1 MRTSPKLTVIFTEKG
16 DFLEISTPKEPPK
29 VGQTIEVI
37 IKPQRIP
44 SFHNSWL
51 KYSTTAAVFLFVFIT
66 AFYLLFIPNMAVAS
80 VALDI
85 NKGIE
90 LLVNNQG
97 KVIKVRDIN
106 GASSLLEGISIKG
119 LDVYQT
125 VNLIVENANNKG
137 MLNETQNL
145 VLASVVPINKWGN
158 QMIDTEILRNSIRD
172 EMIRRNLSG
181 SVVVGQTN
189 QKIQQEA
196 QQQGMTV
203 NSYLIYDRCEEKGI
217 TVQPDT
223 LRNDVQKALVDANV
237 SVSSLFPEESL
248 EVRAQ
253 NWKDNSA
260 DTKPEP
266 NVQKGPEHNQPS
278 DMESK
283 TTENH
288 SYTDRSENQSQSSA
302 GSTSSNWSEP
312 NDSSHS
318 AVNQPPQGTVPEPP
332 PETSHDSTKP
342 NSDQISPD
350 HSTPESFTPQQP
362 TNPPYNGETDQEQE
376 QAQDQNQ
383 TLEKEDGLT
392 TQLQS
397 NWPQSSG
404 EHTERDSRDS

>member
-1 MRTSPKLTVIFTEKG
+1 MEKTKGIVMRTSPKLTVIFTEKG
-16 DFLEISTPKEPPK
+16 DFLEIATPKEPPK

-51 KYSTTAAVFLFVFIT
+51 KYSTAAAVLLIVLSIT
-66 AFYLLFIPNMAVAS
+66 SFLLFIPNMAVAS

-97 KVIKVRDIN
+97 KVIKVRDVN
-106 GASSLLEGISIKG
+106 GGSSIVEGMSFKG
-119 LDVYQT
+119 LNVYQA
-125 VNLIVENANNKG
+125 VDLIVENANNKG

-145 VLASVVPINKWGN
+145 ILANVVPVNRWGN
-158 QMIDTEILRNSIRD
+158 QLIDSEILRNSIRD

-181 SVVVGQTN
+181 SVVVGQTT

-217 TVQPDT
+217 AVQPDT

-237 SVSSLFPEESL
+237 SVASLFPEESL

-253 NWKDNSA
+253 NWKGNLEA
-260 DTKPEP
+260 TKPEP
-266 NVQKGPEHNQPS
+266 NVQRGSEHNQPS
-278 DMESK
+278 NMESK

-288 SYTDRSENQSQSSA
+288 SNTDRSKNQSQSSA

-312 NDSSHS
+312 SESSHS
-318 AVNQPPQGTVPEPP
+318 PVNQPPQ
-332 PETSHDSTKP
+332 ETSHDSTKP
-342 NSDQISPD
+342 SSDQISPD
-350 HSTPESFTPQQP
+350 HSTTESTTPPQP
-362 TNPPYNGETDQEQE
+362 TNPPYNGETDQ
-376 QAQDQNQ
+376 DQNHP
-383 TLEKEDGLT
+383 TEKEDGLN
-392 TQLQS
+392 TQPQS
-397 NWPQSSG
+397 NWPQSTG
-404 EHTERDSRDS
+404 EHTEEDRRDS

>member
-1 MRTSPKLTVIFTEKG
+1 MEKTKGVVMRTSPKLTVIFTEKG

-29 VGQTIEVI
+29 VGQRIDVI

-51 KYSTTAAVFLFVFIT
+51 KYSTTAAVLLFVFIT

-145 VLASVVPINKWGN
+145 VLASVVPVNRWGN
-158 QMIDTEILRNSIRD
+158 QMIDTEILRNTIRD

-196 QQQGMTV
+196 QLQGMTV

-266 NVQKGPEHNQPS
+266 NVQKDPEHNQPS

-302 GSTSSNWSEP
+302 GGTSSNKSEP

-318 AVNQPPQGTVPEPP
+318 AVNQPP

-342 NSDQISPD
+342 SSDQISPD
-350 HSTPESFTPQQP
+350 HSTPESSTPQQP
-362 TNPPYNGETDQEQE
+362 TNPPYNGETDQEQ
-376 QAQDQNQ
+376 DQKHPI
-383 TLEKEDGLT
+383 EKGDGYN